1 MLRRTKQLSR
11 SIGGVQSNVRALTTD
26 GGLAMLGEA
35 VEGAYAIGDCATI
48 TQQKKRCA
56 GATHATL
63 LYRVLLC
70 QRQQT
75 LPLQ

>member
-1 MLRRTKQLSR
+1 MIRAKTQTLSKGFANAACRTKQLSR

-48 TQQKKRCA
+48 TQQKKHYGNQHHSR
-56 GATHATL
+56 
-63 LYRVLLC
+63 R
-70 QRQQT
+70 
-75 LPLQ
+75 

>member
-1 MLRRTKQLSR
+1 MIRAKNPIVEPGVCNCCVHRTKQLSR

-48 TQQKKRCA
+48 TQQKKHYGNQYHSR
-56 GATHATL
+56 
-63 LYRVLLC
+63 
-70 QRQQT
+70 
-75 LPLQ
+75 